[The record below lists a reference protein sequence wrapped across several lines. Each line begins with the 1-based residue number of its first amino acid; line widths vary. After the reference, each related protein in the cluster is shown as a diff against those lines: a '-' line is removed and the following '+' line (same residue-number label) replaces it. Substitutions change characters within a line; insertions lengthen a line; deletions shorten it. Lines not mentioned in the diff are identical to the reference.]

1 MGTQLHSLIAAQAK
15 NDPAILVSKRLLTD
29 LLTRRLQV
37 ALAKYT
43 GYFQTYPDPAG
54 IVQIGIISCSYVH
67 ANAGWNI
74 TLPPSDTQGG
84 QFFFESTNPF
94 SVRFSVTKAGDSA
107 HDLFSIVIEISR
119 VSASG
124 IASYNSLSI
133 GDVNIDFRTNRILA
147 TNAPANAAALG
158 LSELDVARLEGLVE
172 GSVAPTAIRRI
183 FSGSP
188 SIDLRSL
195 FPTVVF
201 NGQAEIAAIAD
212 GLLIIARDGWRL
224 DEEQRCDCS
233 APLPDVVIKPA
244 SPIFENDIAGTLP
257 VHIQLPPPRNPPWP
271 VETAV
276 AADVALYLP
285 QSSVKEITSGPYPA
299 INDFANDN
307 GFIGWTYDYT
317 IGFVSATPTLS
328 DPRATIV
335 LSIEFY
341 VAGSGSVNVDVPCI
355 GRSTI
360 GMLWATNR
368 VNGASTVEIGITPRL
383 QPDGKIVL
391 TPEILGLQIQPFKVD
406 CIVIALSLLS
416 YLGPWGTLAAFVI
429 NEIIRRVIA
438 HNLPPKLNSG
448 LRDAMSKQM
457 WTLLD
462 LAKLDINAVFGKAYG
477 LREAVSRESDSLLIG
492 LATDQG

>member
-1 MGTQLHSLIAAQAK
+1 MGTQLHGLIAAKA
-15 NDPAILVSKRLLTD
+15 NADPAILISNQLLTD
-29 LLTRRLQV
+29 LLTRHLR
-37 ALAKYT
+37 AAIAKYV
-43 GYFQTYPDPAG
+43 GFFQTYPDPAG
-54 IVQIGIISCSYVH
+54 IVQIGITSCSYAH
-67 ANAGWNI
+67 AGAGWHI
-74 TLPPSDTQGG
+74 VLPPAGTQGG
-84 QFFFESTNPF
+84 QFFFESANPF
-94 SVRFSVTKAGDSA
+94 SVQFSVTKEGDSA
-107 HDLFSIVIEISR
+107 HDLFIVALEIIK

-124 IASYNSLSI
+124 TARYSSLSI
-133 GDVNIDFRTNRILA
+133 DDVNIDFMTTRIP
-147 TNAPANAAALG
+147 APNGAANAAALG
-158 LSELDVARLEGLVE
+158 LSELDIARLEGLIE
-172 GSVAPTAIRRI
+172 GSIAPTAVRKI

-201 NGQAEIAAIAD
+201 NGQAEVAAIAD

-224 DEEQRCDCS
+224 DEAQRCDCG
-233 APLPDVVIKPA
+233 APLPDAAIKPLQPTFD
-244 SPIFENDIAGTLP
+244 SDTAGTLP
-257 VHIQLPPPRNPPWP
+257 VQVTIPPPRNPAWP

-285 QSSVKEITSGPYPA
+285 QPVVNEITSGPYPA
-299 INDFANDN
+299 INDFAKDN

-317 IGFVSATPTLS
+317 IGFVGATPTLS

-335 LSIEFY
+335 LRIDFY
-341 VAGSGSVNVDVPCI
+341 VTGSGSVNVDVPCI
-355 GRSTI
+355 GRSTV

-368 VNGASTVEIGITPRL
+368 ENGASTIEIGITPRL

-391 TPEILGLQIQPFKVD
+391 IPEILSLHIQPFKVD

-416 YLGPWGTLAAFVI
+416 YFGPWGTLAAFAI

-462 LAKLDINAVFGKAYG
+462 LAKLDINAVFGQAYR
-477 LREAVSRESDSLLIG
+477 LREAVSREKDSLLIG
-492 LATDQG
+492 LAPDLG